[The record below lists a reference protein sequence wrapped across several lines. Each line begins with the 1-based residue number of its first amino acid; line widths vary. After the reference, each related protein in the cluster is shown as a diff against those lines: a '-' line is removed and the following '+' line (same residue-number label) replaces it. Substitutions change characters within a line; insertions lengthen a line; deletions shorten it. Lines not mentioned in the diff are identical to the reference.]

1 MNKLITIQGFTRYD
15 KSKIWSIH
23 NDYFL
28 NCGLKAWTKGE
39 VPYTGVSNYNEALK
53 KAKLVIEN
61 LKNIY
66 NQDQNDNLPIKIIEI
81 GAGMGVF
88 AYNFLTAFEKICE
101 SEKLYFYENL
111 EFYFTDFS
119 KKTLEEVQTSKRLK
133 NYEHKIKFIQFDIND
148 SNLENSQLQESAFDV
163 VLANYLLDQ
172 LPARVFAKTN
182 NGIIEK
188 YIKLEDKEKTLAK
201 KVKPKKW
208 IKKIKKT
215 YQFRD
220 FDFSSIPPKEQK
232 ILEQN
237 FRIDKASTIVYSYG
251 ALAAVK
257 SFMKMIKQ
265 NGLIICS
272 DFNASNK
279 PGVDI
284 FEPCY
289 YGNSLAQ
296 AVNFE
301 LICKYFSNS
310 SQKYLLY
317 EDPLQPLHTVILTR
331 PGFQHSLKLSQTYE
345 FVYKKN
351 RLVRMLYKY
360 FKDLY
365 WCFVIFAAI
374 LTIYLLYFLFIE

>member
-1 MNKLITIQGFTRYD
+1 MNSIITIQDFTRYD
-15 KSKIWSIH
+15 KSKIWNIH

-28 NCGLKAWTKGE
+28 NRGLEAWTKGE

-66 NQDQNDNLPIKIIEI
+66 NFEKQKKTKIKIIEI

-88 AYNFLTAFEKICE
+88 ALNFLKAFERICE
-101 SEKLYFYENL
+101 SEDLDFFQNL
-111 EFYFTDFS
+111 EYYFTDFS
-119 KKTLEEVQTSKRLK
+119 SKTLEEVKNSKRLK
-133 NYEHKIKFIQFDIND
+133 EYINIIKFKKFDIEKHNAQD
-148 SNLENSQLQESAFDV
+148 LNLDEHSFDV
-163 VLANYLLDQ
+163 VFANYLLDQ
-172 LPARVFAKTN
+172 LPARIFAKTQN
-182 NGIIEK
+182 KIIEK
-188 YIKLEDKEKTLAK
+188 YIKLSEKEKILNQKT
-201 KVKPKKW
+201 KPKKW

-220 FDFSSIPPKEQK
+220 FNFETIPQKERE
-232 ILEQN
+232 ILKHN
-237 FRIDKASTIVYSYG
+237 FRKDKDSTIVYSYG
-251 ALAAVK
+251 ALNAVK
-257 SFMKMIKQ
+257 TFMQMIKQ

-272 DFNASNK
+272 DFNATNK

-301 LICKYFSNS
+301 LICKYFDNS

-317 EDPLQPLHTVILTR
+317 EDPLQPLHTLILTR

-351 RLVRMLYKY
+351 RFVRILYKY

-365 WCFVIFAAI
+365 WCFAIFAII
-374 LTIYLLYFLFIE
+374 LIINLIIYFL